1 MLDSVIKV
9 SNIKISPIEDIDDK
23 DRVISET

>member
-23 DRVISET
+23 DRIVSEA